1 MYSKK
6 ISGMR
11 PNQLDLEVK
20 DMEERS
26 LDGLWKMGYPTV
38 LSQACAWAARMPLP
52 VWTARLALVG
62 AAAVVMPAY
71 ASSQATLTGISSN
84 VVSATETEVRL
95 AFDGAPPTPQAFLLD
110 KPSVSLN
117 VDLPNTVSSV
127 ASRYQDLGAG
137 NAKSLVIAQG
147 NERTRLS
154 IALKQT
160 AGYSTRVEGNT
171 LIIKIG
177 GGKLTDRP
185 IATAP
190 AVTSTAQANGVIAGA
205 RRVETEVV
213 NVDFN
218 RGSAGEGNVQVA
230 LSNQNVPVD
239 VQQQGTKIIARFIGA
254 KLPDSLRRRLD
265 VNDFATPVKTIDTYN
280 EGNNVVMVIQPQ
292 GDFEY
297 MAYQADN
304 KLTISVKQPPAP
316 KSAEIKPPTYAGQKL
331 SLNFQDIEVRSV
343 LQLIADFTGL
353 NLVASDTVSG
363 RITIRLQNVPWDQA
377 LDIILK
383 TKGLDKR
390 RNGNV
395 IMIAPA
401 DELAARE
408 KIEIQN
414 NRQLEQLA
422 PLSTQYI
429 ELSYAKASD
438 VLALITSGRNNGG
451 GGGGTSGSP
460 GDANVGS
467 LLSPRGTV
475 SIDARTNTLIVQ
487 DTAVTIDKVRDMVAR
502 LDVPVKQVMIE
513 ARIVRASD
521 SFSKELG
528 VQWGILSHGIASQ
541 PNLLVGGS
549 EQTLFDLRNPQS
561 STINGQT
568 GVTYTISQPQNLN
581 VDLAATSTGASS
593 IALGVMSISDVMLDL
608 TLSAMQADGKGE
620 VIATPK
626 VLTLDKQKARVAAGT
641 QIPYQQATASGATSV
656 SFVNAE
662 LSLEVTP
669 SITPEGRVG
678 MNLLVNADSPG
689 DAAPNGQ
696 LTINTNRL
704 QTNVLVDDGQTV
716 VLGGIFQNQITN
728 SVTKVPFLGDLPYL
742 GRLFRH
748 SLQSNNKQ
756 EMLIFVT
763 PRLMNSTTPVNQT
776 AKLNP

>member
-38 LSQACAWAARMPLP
+38 LSQACAWAARMPLTLP

-71 ASSQATLTGISSN
+71 ASSQSTLTGISSN
-84 VVSATETEVRL
+84 VLSATETEVRL
-95 AFDGAPPTPQAFLLD
+95 AFDSTPPTPQAFLLD

-117 VDLPNTVSSV
+117 VDLPNTISTV

-160 AGYSTRVEGNT
+160 AGYSTRVEGNV

-177 GGKLTDRP
+177 GGKLADRP

-190 AVTSTAQANGVIAGA
+190 ASTSTAQANGVIVGA
-205 RRVETEVV
+205 RHADVEVV
-213 NVDFN
+213 NVDFA

-239 VQQQGTKIIARFIGA
+239 VQQQGSKIIARFLGA
-254 KLPDSLRRRLD
+254 KLPERLRRRLD

-304 KLTISVKQPPAP
+304 KLTISVKQPPVP

-429 ELSYAKASD
+429 ALSYAKAAD

-451 GGGGTSGSP
+451 SGSANSSTSGST

-475 SIDARTNTLIVQ
+475 SIDARTNTLIIQ

-528 VQWGILSHGIASQ
+528 VQWGILSHGTASR

-549 EQTLFDLRNPQS
+549 EQTLFDLRNPQ
-561 STINGQT
+561 TTTVNGVT
-568 GVTYTISQPQNLN
+568 GVTYSITQPQNLSVN
-581 VDLAATSTGASS
+581 LASTSQGSSS
-593 IALGVMSISDVMLDL
+593 IALGIMSISDVMLDL

-641 QIPYQQATASGATSV
+641 QIPYQQATSSGATSV
-656 SFVNAE
+656 QFVNAE

-678 MNLLVNADSPG
+678 MSLLVNADSPG

-716 VLGGIFQNQITN
+716 VLGGIFQNQISN

-748 SLQSNNKQ
+748 TMQTNNKQ

-763 PRLMNSTTPVNQT
+763 PRLMNSTTPVD
-776 AKLNP
+776 